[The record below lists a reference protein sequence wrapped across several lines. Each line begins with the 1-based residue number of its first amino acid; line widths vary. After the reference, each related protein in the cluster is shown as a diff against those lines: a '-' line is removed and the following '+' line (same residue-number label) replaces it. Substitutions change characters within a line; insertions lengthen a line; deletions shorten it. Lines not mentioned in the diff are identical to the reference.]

1 MVDNI
6 NRISNGEEAVDWTK
20 IIPVAMFD
28 KEVLDA
34 LTPEQATELEKS
46 GWQGNYDFR
55 AKFEKLWG
63 LR

>member
-1 MVDNI
+1 
-6 NRISNGEEAVDWTK
+6 
-20 IIPVAMFD
+20 MFD

-34 LTPEQATELEKS
+34 LTPEQATELEER

-55 AKFEKLWG
+55 AKFEELWG